1 MPSETPFSSF
11 KHTEIILNLIRLFSS
26 NADPGGRVVYGI
38 GLRSLTD
45 WDCGFEFSQ
54 GHECVSNV
62 SVVYC
67 QVEVSATV

>member
-1 MPSETPFSSF
+1 MQFCAVTHCMPSETPFSSF

-45 WDCGFEFSQ
+45 
-54 GHECVSNV
+54 
-62 SVVYC
+62 
-67 QVEVSATV
+67 